1 MKMTETTHPSE
12 PSNVNS
18 CCGPDAASFY
28 AYLILR
34 VWLGLR
40 ALVTGIEK
48 FSATVTKEVAMEA
61 EEGAFAIP
69 GLVTEMKV
77 KEYGFSHYNG
87 VPEPLYEK
95 LAEEPLM
102 PGFALSIYSGV
113 LGYVLIAVG
122 IMILAGICSRVAL
135 LVSGLVWASLTVG
148 LILLKQDAG
157 IAWLGM
163 HVALTVGA
171 LLLVKHNRFSVVEK
185 F

>member
-1 MKMTETTHPSE
+1 
-12 PSNVNS
+12 
-18 CCGPDAASFY
+18 
-28 AYLILR
+28 
-34 VWLGLR
+34 
-40 ALVTGIEK
+40 
-48 FSATVTKEVAMEA
+48 
-61 EEGAFAIP
+61 
-69 GLVTEMKV
+69 MKV

-87 VPEPLYEK
+87 VPEALYEK

-122 IMILAGICSRVAL
+122 IMILAGICSRIAL
-135 LVSGLVWASLTVG
+135 LVSGLVWASLSVG

-185 F
+185 Y

>member
-1 MKMTETTHPSE
+1 MTETTPSNE
-12 PSNVNS
+12 PSGTNS

-87 VPEPLYEK
+87 VPEALYEK

-122 IMILAGICSRVAL
+122 IMILAGICSRIAL
-135 LVSGLVWASLTVG
+135 LVSGLVWASLSVG

-185 F
+185 Y